1 MVRGPSSSP
10 WPHTRRESPRSRQT
24 EKKNPAPQSVGQ
36 GFLSFD
42 GRPNEPCRIVGQHLQ
57 PLDPQNGSACGL
69 LPCSLAGAFPF
80 GGPLTDGPF
89 TAGAAAAAA
98 GAAGAAAAGAAG
110 AAAAAAGVAL
120 APGAALPGFGTPIP
134 CGAAGAVPA
143 AAPPAGAT
151 GAGAGLAPSEHPVNP
166 LAAAA
171 RASVATAHHTQRMCI
186 EQNPPEGHL
195 DGSTAG
201 GKTRTG
207 RNASQ
212 WTAGGRDH
220 IHLLRSPRAPWP
232 VGPSAAVRGR
242 HLRIGSGALPH
253 GQGRGRQPAP

>member
-1 MVRGPSSSP
+1 M
-10 WPHTRRESPRSRQT
+10 
-24 EKKNPAPQSVGQ
+24 GQ
-36 GFLSFD
+36 GFFVFRRTAKRALTN
-42 GRPNEPCRIVGQHLQ
+42 RRQALL
-57 PLDPQNGSACGL
+57 PLEPQNGSACGL

-134 CGAAGAVPA
+134 CGAAGAAPA
-143 AAPPAGAT
+143 AAPPAGGT

-212 WTAGGRDH
+212 WTASGRDR
-220 IHLLRSPRAPWP
+220 IHLLRSPGAPWP
-232 VGPSAAVRGR
+232 VGPSAASRGR
-242 HLRIGSGALPH
+242 HLQIGSGALPH
-253 GQGRGRQPAP
+253 GPGSAAGPVKGRLPPMERDACQSTDVLNA